1 MPGASS
7 VYRPCASGLPACAS
21 ALPAIEATK
30 AAEMNLIL
38 KYVRVFWKGRD
49 EVKTPFNQH
58 RHRLETALYKEAQE
72 FGSAREEN
80 F

>member
-1 MPGASS
+1 
-7 VYRPCASGLPACAS
+7 
-21 ALPAIEATK
+21 
-30 AAEMNLIL
+30 MNLIL

-58 RHRLETALYKEAQE
+58 RHRSETALYKEAQE